1 MKKKTNLS
9 QQALELINK
18 NQIKPIPKWEF
29 VVKNWSLWAGLILC
43 LFLLILG
50 FGLSIFGVIDNT
62 IVPYLWLFIAGI
74 FLLLSFFLFEKTR
87 GAYRFLR
94 WQVVAVIVVIAL
106 LLGGAFFKIGLASR
120 LDQQLDRNIP
130 YYRQVVPIKLET
142 WSRPESGYL
151 SGTITKII
159 DANNFEIKD
168 FNNKVWNI
176 SGQNILVRGRAT
188 IELGSEI
195 KLIGSKSGDQ
205 SFNALEIRPWV
216 GQGQNRLKENN

>member
-9 QQALELINK
+9 QQALELIKK

-29 VVKNWSLWAGLILC
+29 VIKNWSLWAGLILC
-43 LFLLILG
+43 LLLLILG
-50 FGLSIFGVIDNT
+50 FGLSFFGIIDNI
-62 IVPYLWLFIAGI
+62 IVPYLWLFIAVI
-74 FLLLSFFLFEKTR
+74 FLLLSYFLFEKTR
-87 GAYRFLR
+87 GAYRFQR
-94 WQVVAVIVVIAL
+94 WQVVAFIIVLAL

-120 LDQQLDRNIP
+120 LDQQLDKNIP

-151 SGTITKII
+151 SGTISKIN
-159 DANNFEIKD
+159 DANNFELID
-168 FNNKVWNI
+168 FSGKKWNI
-176 SGQNILVRGRAT
+176 FGQDILIRGRAT

-205 SFNALEIRPWV
+205 SFNALEIRPWA
-216 GQGQNRLKENN
+216 GQGQNMLKENN